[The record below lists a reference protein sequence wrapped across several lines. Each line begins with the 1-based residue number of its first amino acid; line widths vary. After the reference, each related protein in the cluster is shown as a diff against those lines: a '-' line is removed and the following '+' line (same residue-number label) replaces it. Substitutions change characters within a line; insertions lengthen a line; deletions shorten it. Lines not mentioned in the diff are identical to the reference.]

1 MNQPSLFDQPQP
13 TPFERGMEGSAK
25 AARKWTDEQIAL
37 VDRAI
42 KRVAYFRLYWTV
54 DQVWEQLPDAFPVNK
69 GIGAR
74 LNKAARAGM
83 IRPTDRTQ
91 ISKRTN
97 EHGHGQRLTVWET
110 IERPA
115 DAL

>member
-1 MNQPSLFDQPQP
+1 MNQPTLFDQP
-13 TPFERGMEGSAK
+13 TPFERGMAGSAK
-25 AARKWTDEQIAL
+25 AARKWTDDQIAQ

-42 KRVAYFRLYWTV
+42 RRVAYFMPRWTV
-54 DQVWEQLPDAFPVNK
+54 DDVWQQLPADFPVNK

-83 IRPTDRTQ
+83 IRATDRTQ

-115 DAL
+115 DGI

>member
-1 MNQPSLFDQPQP
+1 MNQPSLFDQPEP
-13 TPFERGMEGSAK
+13 TPFERGMEASAK

-54 DQVWEQLPDAFPVNK
+54 DQVWEQLPDDFPVNK

-74 LNKAARAGM
+74 LNKATRAGM

-91 ISKRTN
+91 ISKRTT

>member
-1 MNQPSLFDQPQP
+1 MA
-13 TPFERGMEGSAK
+13 GSAK
-25 AARKWTDEQIAL
+25 AARKWTDEQIAQ

-42 KRVAYFRLYWTV
+42 RRAAYFMPRWTV
-54 DQVWEQLPDAFPVNK
+54 DDVWEQLPADFPVNK

-83 IRPTDRTQ
+83 IRATDRTK
-91 ISKRTN
+91 ISTRTN

-110 IERPA
+110 IESPGS
-115 DAL
+115 

>member
-1 MNQPSLFDQPQP
+1 VNQPSLFDDP
-13 TPFERGMEGSAK
+13 TPFERGMAASAK
-25 AARKWTDEQIAL
+25 AARKWTDEQIAQ

-42 KRVAYFRLYWTV
+42 KRVAYFRLHWTV
-54 DQVWEQLPDAFPVNK
+54 DQVWEQLPDGFPVNK

-83 IRPTDRTQ
+83 IRATDRTR
-91 ISKRTN
+91 ISRRTN

-110 IERPA
+110 VERPA